1 MFSNYSDSSPDIHKS
16 SSEKAQITLDQLS
29 DLYRN
34 EEEEAEVEEQLRS
47 RSRGQGLTSTHEVT
61 SRASDNGVRLRQPR
75 GETGNANDGN
85 NQRKVIHRLSCKC
98 FTNEILQM

>member
-16 SSEKAQITLDQLS
+16 STEKTQITLDQLS

-34 EEEEAEVEEQLRS
+34 EAEEAEVEEQLRS
-47 RSRGQGLTSTHEVT
+47 RTRGHGMTSTHEVT

-75 GETGNANDGN
+75 GDANANDGN
-85 NQRKVIHRLSCKC
+85 NQRKVIHRLSCK
-98 FTNEILQM
+98 